1 MSTWKYLPSYSI
13 PIAAAIGMWLGGYWT
28 LITPLYVF
36 LFIPLIEWLVGSN
49 PSNHNPE
56 QEVKAK
62 ASFGYTLLLWS
73 YVPIQY
79 ALTGFF
85 LLKLSAGGFSGP
97 GMGVIGSL
105 TGAQFSIGL
114 NSAIWIVGLIGST
127 LSLGI
132 SNGGIGFTVAH
143 ELIHRSSK
151 FEQSLGRALLLTTF
165 YMHFAI
171 EHVYGH
177 HKHVGTE
184 EDAATAR
191 KGETFYRFLIRSVP
205 DQYRSAW
212 EIERKRLKKK
222 KKGFW
227 SFSNEMLGF
236 QVTQLVW
243 LATIFWLMGPVVALL
258 YIVSCFLAFSLLEA
272 VNYLEH
278 YGLEREKD
286 ERDRYKKVDHHHSW
300 NSDHVVSRMFLFEL
314 SRHSDHHMVASRHY
328 QVLRS
333 LDDSPQLPTG
343 YPGMILLAIIPPLW
357 FRVMNPLV
365 DKVHLKQ

>member
-105 TGAQFSIGL
+105 IGAQFSIGL
-114 NSAIWIVGLIGST
+114 NSAIWIVGLIGAT

-151 FEQSLGRALLLTTF
+151 FEQSLGRALLLTTL

>member
-1 MSTWKYLPSYSI
+1 
-13 PIAAAIGMWLGGYWT
+13 
-28 LITPLYVF
+28 
-36 LFIPLIEWLVGSN
+36 LVGSN

-56 QEVKAK
+56 QEAKAK

-79 ALTGFF
+79 ALTAFF

-97 GMGVIGSL
+97 GIGVIGSL
-105 TGAQFSIGL
+105 TGAEFSTGL
-114 NSAIWIVGLIGST
+114 NSAVWILGLIGAT

-191 KGETFYRFLIRSVP
+191 KGETFYRFLVRSVP

-236 QVTQLVW
+236 QVTQLAW

-258 YIVSCFLAFSLLEA
+258 YIVSCVLAFSLLEA

-286 ERDRYKKVDHHHSW
+286 ERDRYQKVDHHHSW

-343 YPGMILLAIIPPLW
+343 YPGMILLAVIPPLW

-365 DKVHLKQ
+365 DRVHARG

>member
-1 MSTWKYLPSYSI
+1 M
-13 PIAAAIGMWLGGYWT
+13 
-28 LITPLYVF
+28 
-36 LFIPLIEWLVGSN
+36 
-49 PSNHNPE
+49 
-56 QEVKAK
+56 
-62 ASFGYTLLLWS
+62 
-73 YVPIQY
+73 
-79 ALTGFF
+79 
-85 LLKLSAGGFSGP
+85 
-97 GMGVIGSL
+97 
-105 TGAQFSIGL
+105 
-114 NSAIWIVGLIGST
+114 
-127 LSLGI
+127 
-132 SNGGIGFTVAH
+132 
-143 ELIHRSSK
+143 
-151 FEQSLGRALLLTTF
+151 
-165 YMHFAI
+165 
-171 EHVYGH
+171 YGH
-177 HKHVGTE
+177 HKHVVTE

-258 YIVSCFLAFSLLEA
+258 YTVSCFLAFSLLEA

-343 YPGMILLAIIPPLW
+343 YPGMIILAIIPPLW